1 MNHFFDYLR
10 DNAPVFVISSGAS
23 AIIQARKQRTQNL
36 LRVFFLFVISASIGT
51 TVGYSL
57 QGTDVREY
65 SLAIGVCSALL
76 GERIIPFILNNKYIS
91 SNNTDNSNSKP
102 N

>member
-1 MNHFFDYLR
+1 MNQFFEYLR

-23 AIIQARKQRTQNL
+23 ALIQARKHKTTSAI
-36 LRVFFLFVISASIGT
+36 RVFILFTISASIGT

-57 QGTDVREY
+57 QYTSVEQY
-65 SLAIGVCSALL
+65 SLAIGVFSALL
-76 GERIIPFILNNKYIS
+76 GERIIPFLLNNKYIS
-91 SNNTDNSNSKP
+91 SDNINNSNSKT

>member
-1 MNHFFDYLR
+1 MNNFFDYLR

-23 AIIQARKQRTQNL
+23 ALIQARKQKTQNAI
-36 LRVFFLFVISASIGT
+36 RVFILFSISASIGT

-57 QGTDVREY
+57 EGTDVHEY

-76 GERIIPFILNNKYIS
+76 GERIIPFILNNKYVS
-91 SNNTDNSNSKP
+91 SNGKEKQETDR
-102 N
+102 